1 MIGYGSRT
9 LASTEKLYHLS
20 KLEHLALKWVVYDHF
35 KPYVYYAKD
44 CDVSTDNNPLLYS
57 VSAAK
62 LNTIDWRCAS
72 ELSDYPITIH
82 YKQGIQNKVADY
94 LSRSRIKVT
103 VQHQI
108 LSTGEVT
115 AILSPVKNQED
126 NEEVWVAVLAVTKQ
140 PKADRKDIFS
150 DRCEQH
156 LQRSYTTN
164 VAWGSSD
171 KFSNQV
177 KETKVEGY
185 KKEAKCTAS
194 KCQENFTSLGEAE
207 HHWQH
212 SLRKKWGK
220 LTFNTIIKSVQLD
233 IWGIAQ

>member
-1 MIGYGSRT
+1 M
-9 LASTEKLYHLS
+9 
-20 KLEHLALKWVVYDHF
+20 
-35 KPYVYYAKD
+35 
-44 CDVSTDNNPLLYS
+44 
-57 VSAAK
+57 
-62 LNTIDWRCAS
+62 
-72 ELSDYPITIH
+72 TIH

-140 PKADRKDIFS
+140 PKASSKDVFS

-164 VAWGSSD
+164 VA
-171 KFSNQV
+171 
-177 KETKVEGY
+177 
-185 KKEAKCTAS
+185 
-194 KCQENFTSLGEAE
+194 
-207 HHWQH
+207 
-212 SLRKKWGK
+212 
-220 LTFNTIIKSVQLD
+220 
-233 IWGIAQ
+233 